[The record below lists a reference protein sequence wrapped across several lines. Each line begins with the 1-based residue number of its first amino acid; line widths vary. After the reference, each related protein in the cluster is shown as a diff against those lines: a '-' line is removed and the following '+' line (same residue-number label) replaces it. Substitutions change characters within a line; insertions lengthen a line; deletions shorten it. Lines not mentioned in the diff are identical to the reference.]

1 MVKESNMSIFSI
13 MLGLAVVLFNISN
26 IIDSRYNILISIL
39 ATLIACIALILS
51 IAKQKKITAKR
62 DKYIFSII
70 VSIISF
76 VFNLFLLVSL
86 FLFMS

>member
-1 MVKESNMSIFSI
+1 

-51 IAKQKKITAKR
+51 IANQKKITAKR